1 MRRRLL
7 GCLNGWW
14 DDTATT
20 AAASS
25 RIPSLSVGGGVV
37 AGFVP
42 PPYPYD
48 RLDELRAVA
57 DGLDGG
63 CVDLSVGAPSDPP
76 SAEVVEALAGSG
88 AERGYPASIGSPAYR
103 EAALGW
109 LARRFGVEPAG
120 AAVAACVGTKE
131 FVASLP
137 HYLRLRDPGRDTV
150 LFPAISYPT
159 YAMGAA
165 LAGCRAVPV
174 PVDDQWCLDL
184 ESIDPEDAARAL
196 CLWVNSPGNPAGG
209 LEDLAAIAQW
219 GRDRGV
225 PVFSD
230 ECYIEFTWGAGHGA
244 SILQHGAQGV
254 MAVHSL
260 SKRSNM
266 AGIRVGFYAG
276 DPELVGYLSEV
287 RKHAGMMIPGPAQ
300 AAALAAFNDDAHVD
314 VQRAVYASR
323 LNRLRELFSAYDSEA
338 ALPGGG
344 LYLWVA
350 SPDGDGWTLARQVAE
365 EMGALV
371 SPGEF
376 YGPAGAGHIRAA
388 AVAPDAQI
396 DLLEQRMAARRGDT
410 VRK

>member
-1 MRRRLL
+1 M
-7 GCLNGWW
+7 GNW
-14 DDTATT
+14 
-20 AAASS
+20 
-25 RIPSLSVGGGVV
+25 IV

-48 RLDELRAVA
+48 SLDELREVA
-57 DGLDGG
+57 DTFNSG

-76 SAEVVEALAGSG
+76 PSAVVEALSASG
-88 AERGYPASIGSPAYR
+88 AERGYPASLGSAGYR
-103 EAALGW
+103 EAAMGW
-109 LARRFGVEPAG
+109 LARRFGVDTSEVAIAG
-120 AAVAACVGTKE
+120 CVGTKE
-131 FVASLP
+131 LVASVP
-137 HYLRLRDPGRDTV
+137 HYLKLRDPSRDTV
-150 LFPAISYPT
+150 LYPAISYPT

-165 LAGCRAVPV
+165 LAGCRAIAV
-174 PVDDQWCLDL
+174 PVDAQWCLNLDAV
-184 ESIDPEDAARAL
+184 DPSDAARAL
-196 CLWVNSPGNPAGG
+196 CLWVNTPGNPAGG
-209 LEDLAAIAQW
+209 LEDLAAITQW
-219 GRDRGV
+219 GRDHRV

-230 ECYIEFTWGAGHGA
+230 ECYIEFTWGADAGA
-244 SILQHGAQGV
+244 SILHHGAQGV

-266 AGIRVGFYAG
+266 AGIRAGFYAG

-300 AAALAAFNDDAHVD
+300 AAAVAAFNDDTHVD
-314 VQRAVYASR
+314 AQRAVYTSR
-323 LNRLRELFSAYDSEA
+323 LNRLRSLLMAYDPQV

-350 SPDGDGWTLARQVAE
+350 SPDGNGWTLARRVAE

-376 YGPAGAGHIRAA
+376 YGPAGAGHVRVA

-396 DLLEQRMAARRGDT
+396 DLLEQRMAA
-410 VRK
+410 